1 MFGAIGRLFRAI
13 GYLFTGRV
21 DKAYQALLGNTLVV
35 QATYDNVISQK
46 KTRINE
52 YQSAIAAMIVNEEKK
67 KIRLGELT
75 SEIQKLE
82 KLKSGALAKAKQI
95 AEKYGNDGEKA
106 KLDPEYIK
114 CQGAYRDFSSSLVE
128 KEKHVSEL
136 ESDISNIIQN
146 LNQHKVS
153 IQSLMRDLE
162 KIKDEKGEAVADII
176 SAQEE
181 KKIAQLV
188 SGISEDSTDK
198 DLEALRDV
206 RNRAKA
212 EARSSREL
220 AGLDAKRAEDEFL
233 EYATTSV
240 VDDEFDK
247 LIGITKQNDVD
258 APVVDGTKITE

>member
-1 MFGAIGRLFRAI
+1 MFAAIGRLFRAI

-21 DKAYQALLGNTLVV
+21 DKSYEALLGNTLVIK
-35 QATYDNVISQK
+35 ATYDNVITQK
-46 KTRINE
+46 KNRINE
-52 YQSAIAAMIVNEEKK
+52 YSGAIALMIANDEKK

-75 SEIQKLE
+75 AEIEKLE
-82 KLKSGALAKAKQI
+82 KLKSGALAKAKQV
-95 AEKYGNDGEKA
+95 AANYANDPEKA

-114 CQGAYRDFSSSLVE
+114 CQGAHRDFSSSLAE
-128 KEKHVSEL
+128 KEKHVLEL
-136 ESDISNIIQN
+136 EADIAENSQK

-153 IQSLMRDLE
+153 IQSLMRDLQ

-181 KKIAQLV
+181 KKISQLV

-220 AGLDAKRAEDEFL
+220 SGLDAKRAENEFL

-240 VDDEFDK
+240 ADDEFDK
-247 LIGITKQNDVD
+247 LIGLTKESNVD